1 MEVRLMKLAV
11 SIAAALAV
19 PAVASNAAA
28 VKLRTVT
35 GDVQPPAGII
45 LPHEHALCDFAGP
58 EKAGRANYDVGKV
71 IRRLE
76 APLKALRQAG
86 VAALMDCTPIGIG
99 RDPEVLRELS
109 KRTGLLILTNTGLYR
124 EPLRP
129 SFGRE
134 KSEAEL
140 EAWMVEEITNGI
152 EGTGIR
158 AGFIKLACSDTGPDA
173 LEKKILRASARAA
186 KRTGVCIA
194 SHTNSASAA
203 LGQIDV
209 LAAEGFDLS
218 RFIVVHTDSLPN
230 FEDHLRIAER
240 GAVVEYDAINPSNA
254 ERYIPWIRTL
264 IERGYAGRILLSQDV
279 VGFSAGQ
286 PYDSPAPDYTF
297 LVKGFIPKL
306 KEAGIAEKW
315 IRAMTVENPLRVFG
329 LSQRGA
335 SSAGQ
340 KVAK

>member
-1 MEVRLMKLAV
+1 MTLAV
-11 SIAAALAV
+11 SIAAVLA
-19 PAVASNAAA
+19 ANTTSLDAASAP
-28 VKLRTVT
+28 KLRTVT
-35 GDVQPPAGII
+35 GDVKPPSGII

-58 EKAGRANYDVGKV
+58 EKAGRANYSVDKV
-71 IRRLE
+71 IERLE

-86 VAALMDCTPIGIG
+86 VVAMMDCTPIGIG

-129 SFGRE
+129 SWGRE

-140 EAWMVEEITNGI
+140 EAWMVDEITKGI
-152 EGTGIR
+152 DGTGIR
-158 AGFIKLACSDTGPDA
+158 AGFIKLACSDGGPDA
-173 LEKKILRASARAA
+173 VEQKILRASARAA

-194 SHTNSASAA
+194 SHTNSPSAA
-203 LGQIDV
+203 LSQIDV
-209 LAAEGFDLS
+209 LASEKFDLS

-254 ERYIPWIRTL
+254 DRYIPWIRTL
-264 IERGYAGRILLSQDV
+264 IDRGYGDRILLSQDV

-286 PYDSPAPDYTF
+286 PYDGPVPDYTF
-297 LVKGFIPKL
+297 LVNGFIPKL
-306 KEAGIAEKW
+306 KEAGISDKW
-315 IRAMTVENPLRVFG
+315 MRALTVENPTRVFG
-329 LSQRGA
+329 LT
-335 SSAGQ
+335 
-340 KVAK
+340 AKK